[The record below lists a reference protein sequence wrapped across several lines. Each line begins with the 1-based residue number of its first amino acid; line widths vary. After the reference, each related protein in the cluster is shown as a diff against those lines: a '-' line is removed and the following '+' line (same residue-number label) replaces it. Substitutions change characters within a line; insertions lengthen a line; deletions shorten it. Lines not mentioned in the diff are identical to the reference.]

1 MTSAKEVGVVRNAVN
16 CTDKLIVRVTARNE
30 K

>member
-16 CTDKLIVRVTARNE
+16 CTDKLVQVTARN
-30 K
+30 KK